1 MTTKARCGGKSR
13 KALPPPFY
21 SMTLKC
27 FDCDAVE
34 ISDRPLLCGANGA
47 ALDNVNVYPYCRKH

>member
-1 MTTKARCGGKSR
+1 
-13 KALPPPFY
+13 
-21 SMTLKC
+21 MTLKC